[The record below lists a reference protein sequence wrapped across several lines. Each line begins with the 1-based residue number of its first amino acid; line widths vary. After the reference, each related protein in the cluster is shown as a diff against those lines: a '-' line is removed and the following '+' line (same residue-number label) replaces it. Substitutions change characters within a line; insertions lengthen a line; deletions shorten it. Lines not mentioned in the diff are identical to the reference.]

1 METPKF
7 DPNKPFE
14 VESPEMEAAPKF
26 DSNQPFEEESSMAE
40 QAPASSPS
48 EVESFIQEAS
58 KGKSAAIPTAVAVEG
73 LRSKASDLGQAALN
87 RVGKLSPSDMQSIT
101 DQPELYSKSR
111 SFQDLLDEFKNL
123 GDATRQK
130 GFNYAEQAK
139 ESLKGLGPI
148 KGDDLI
154 SSLSRVGTAPMV
166 DLPESELPQPKT
178 NTDSFSQLESAS
190 KNKQAL
196 EAKLNSMLDSG
207 IESAGMNE
215 QINDVKKQLD
225 NVNSQIQGLSRQAQK
240 GLLNPS
246 MPTLSDYTQATNFPE
261 EILSANPDL
270 KTKRIPKN
278 YANILG
284 EEVDFL
290 KGGEMSAYDVGKK
303 YIQRLQDAAKYNA
316 VVPDEANKFKQEMA
330 RNISEELKSLPGA
343 EDYAQNQSLS
353 KKSIQAEEA
362 LREFGIGFDSEGN
375 YKVTNPNKIQKI
387 YKDGN
392 QSEIS
397 RLQRLIENAQN
408 IGYNP
413 ESSIDAA
420 QMQQIDRFQ
429 TELPLASIKK
439 RVAEAG
445 DSKLASATRSVVG
458 GALGGVPGAVAGTVA
473 PSGTKLQELA
483 SLAKGSKAYKGLAKA
498 SKLAGPLAGLA
509 VAGLSYNDARDRGL
523 DVPESVGVTAGEVL
537 NPIPFTDV
545 TGAYMA
551 GKKEYQN
558 SGEILPTAAAAG
570 GAFSKPLV
578 EQAEKSAKGRAEN
591 IAQNYKMGKI
601 VNSPEKIANLEDLYN
616 KFKSMVGSKGAES
629 TAQTIDKAINGDEDE
644 KIKADFLIQQNPMLR
659 NRLK

>member
-14 VESPEMEAAPKF
+14 VESPEMEAAPMF
-26 DSNQPFEEESSMAE
+26 DPNQPFEEES
-40 QAPASSPS
+40 QALAPQESSDPNL
-48 EVESFIQEAS
+48 VESAM
-58 KGKSAAIPTAVAVEG
+58 KGKSSAIPAAVAVEG
-73 LRSKASDLGQAALN
+73 LRSKTADLAQGALN
-87 RVGKLSPSDMQSIT
+87 RVGKLSPSDMKSIT
-101 DQPELYSKSR
+101 DQPELYNKSR

-123 GDATRQK
+123 GDVTRQK
-130 GFNYAEQAK
+130 GFKYAEQAK
-139 ESLKGLGPI
+139 ESLRGLGPI
-148 KGDDLI
+148 KGNDLI

-178 NTDSFSQLESAS
+178 NTASFSQLESAS

-196 EAKLNSMLDSG
+196 EAKLNSMLETG
-207 IESAGMNE
+207 IESAGMDA
-215 QINDVKKQLD
+215 QINTVKSQLD
-225 NVNSQIQGLSRQAQK
+225 NVNSEIQGLSRQAQK
-240 GLLNPS
+240 DLLNPS
-246 MPTLSDYTQATNFPE
+246 MPTLSDYSQVTNFPE
-261 EILSANPDL
+261 EILVANPNL
-270 KTKRIPKN
+270 KNKKIAKN
-278 YANILG
+278 YSEVLG
-284 EEVDFL
+284 KEVEFL
-290 KGGEMSAYDVGKK
+290 KGGEIPAYDVGKK
-303 YIQRLQDAAKYNA
+303 YIQQLQDAAKYSML
-316 VVPDEANKFKQEMA
+316 VPDETAKFKQEIA
-330 RNISEELKSLPGA
+330 RNVSEYLKSQPGA
-343 EDYAQNQSLS
+343 EDYTSNQKLS
-353 KKSIQAEEA
+353 QEA
-362 LREFGIGFDSEGN
+362 IKTEKGLKEFGIGLDSEGN
-375 YKVTNPNKIQKI
+375 YKVTNPNKIQNI
-387 YKDGN
+387 YKQGN

-397 RLQRLIENAQN
+397 RLKKLIEDAQN

-413 ESSIDAA
+413 ESSINAA
-420 QMQQIDRFQ
+420 QMDQIDRFQ
-429 TELPLASIKK
+429 TELPFAPIKK

-458 GALGGVPGAVAGTVA
+458 GALGGVPGAIAGTVA

-483 SLAKGSKAYKGLAKA
+483 SLAKGSSAYKGLAKA

-509 VAGLSYNDARDRGL
+509 VAGLSYNEAREKGL
-523 DVPESVGVTAGEVL
+523 NVPESIGVTAGEVV

-551 GKKEYQN
+551 GKEEYKK

-570 GAFSKPLV
+570 EAFSKPLV
-578 EQAEKSAKGRAEN
+578 QQAEKSAKGRAEN

-616 KFKSMVGSKGAES
+616 KFKSLVGSKGAES